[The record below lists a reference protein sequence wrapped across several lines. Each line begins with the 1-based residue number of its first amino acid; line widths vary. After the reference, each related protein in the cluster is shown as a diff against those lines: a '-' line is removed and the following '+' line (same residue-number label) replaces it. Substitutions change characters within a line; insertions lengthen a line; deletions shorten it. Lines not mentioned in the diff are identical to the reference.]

1 MLHVSMLDVAVFIFF
16 SVFKYSYKK
25 SQDLNAKYRAIEEN
39 RRIHSW
45 PQIRQKFLDQKS
57 VNYKIELINKL

>member
-1 MLHVSMLDVAVFIFF
+1 MQKH
-16 SVFKYSYKK
+16 KT
-25 SQDLNAKYRAIEEN
+25 IEEN
-39 RRIHSW
+39 RRIYSW